1 MTLFDLSY
9 LKIFK
14 NTADSAIL
22 KLINNLLNLNF
33 DINLLY
39 YLMTTKPT
47 NINLDEYEEYTEKE
61 IEYIDK
67 YKKISGDTM
76 EVRK

>member
-1 MTLFDLSY
+1 M
-9 LKIFK
+9 
-14 NTADSAIL
+14 
-22 KLINNLLNLNF
+22 NLNF

-39 YLMTTKPT
+39 YLMTTKQA